1 MPQLGLSSR
10 HAAERWLAKRQQTH
24 IHLNQGCPLE
34 IFFPMTGLKLTGLFT
49 GEEQR
54 SVNTSNHFI
63 REVVND
69 SKDEGPIP
77 WSPNQGR
84 EGQILKKS
92 L

>member
-10 HAAERWLAKRQQTH
+10 HAADRWLAKKQRTH

-34 IFFPMTGLKLTGLFT
+34 IFFLMTGLKLTGLFT

-54 SVNTSNHFI
+54 SMNTSNYFI
-63 REVVND
+63 REVVSD

-77 WSPNQGR
+77 CSPNQGR
-84 EGQILKKS
+84 EGQTLEKS